1 MKETEA
7 EVIKLRE
14 SLGIYKKELKEKEIE
29 SEKKLILMME
39 EQKIAEKQKTSS
51 EELNKQLVVKQ

>member
-51 EELNKQLVVKQ
+51 EELNK